1 MKLKKLLQPICVGLL
16 SAVIIAGSAG
26 VSAENVGITAQNV
39 PANDSSAL
47 FTKTVTADFSGLP
60 NGAVDDN
67 DDATVKYLKDRFTFY
82 AFQHLAPWGFSA
94 DQPISTYF
102 ERPKVNGYVEKAQE
116 NNNSEDNW
124 NTFLLPDTRGQLQGV
139 IDGVNYDFQNGIID
153 HRGNYEHPERPTWTV
168 DDEWLYCTAYQG
180 DQAYLFRQC
189 NIMYLHG
196 DTLSTLANVE
206 DFDLQ
211 MDFKFHPLT
220 EGMKDGQDNLA
231 VIFDAATAG
240 SIAIEHQ
247 LMFAVAPDGQYFL
260 GKCSNWTLPAYNGR
274 FENVTF
280 ERDKKYHLSI
290 QHIGRSIR
298 IAITDAA
305 GEKVAE
311 LYKDGLPVI
320 LSGVGGKL
328 GITGSNMGAKY
339 ANIQVTPLN
348 DNYSFSVTPNELV
361 DWRFIDFSFPDG
373 LKFNRMY
380 LRGNED
386 LHWSTVDHGDIY
398 NLRKEDVES
407 DPFHKLDLG
416 GTDRRENISSYLGT
430 KFDVYHDN
438 SMESDGVRTQH
449 YVKEEKFNSQDLVPG
464 YYGGMKLTS
473 DGGQSVGLMMFMV
486 DTANNGERKLLDQT
500 MSLVP
505 KKADGSAVQ
514 TENFETHFTT
524 QLENDPEKAIA
535 FSFRSNTPGMLIGDD
550 GAAGYADKV
559 TLLLSGKGWK
569 LIDGTSMRISGNDFT
584 KWTNGDNVI
593 EDGVASFVDVHVRAV
608 DNKLYIKVVENVTG
622 IVLLETTEDITT
634 EGSGYLYYSACR
646 QMGKFYSIKCNL
658 LDSRGNAYDWNSE
671 PPVYTV
677 EPGDANG
684 DGNID
689 LLDLVRIKKYLA
701 DPDNVRID
709 NADYT
714 GDGTVDSLDLAGV
727 RKYLL
732 GIR

>member
-26 VSAENVGITAQNV
+26 VSAENVGTTAQNA

-60 NGAVDDN
+60 NGAIDDK

-82 AFQHLAPWGFSA
+82 AFQHLKPWQMGEGQFLSY
-94 DQPISTYF
+94 YF
-102 ERPKVNGYVEKAQE
+102 ERPYVNGYIVKER
-116 NNNSEDNW
+116 NGNW
-124 NTFLLPDTRGQLQGV
+124 GNMRFPDTMGV
-139 IDGVNYDFQNGIID
+139 VQNPIDGALKDFDNNDIFNNDANGYLHD
-153 HRGNYEHPERPTWTV
+153 KMPTWSLE
-168 DDEWLYCTAYQG
+168 DGWLYCTAYQG

-196 DTLSTLANVE
+196 DTPSTLANVE

-211 MDFKFHPLT
+211 MDFKFHPLA
-220 EGMKDGQDNLA
+220 EGMQDGLDNLA

-240 SIAIEHQ
+240 SLAIEHQ

-260 GKCSNWTLPAYNGR
+260 GKCNTWTLPAYNGR

-290 QHIGRSIR
+290 QHIGRSIS
-298 IAITDAA
+298 ITITDEA

-348 DNYSFSVTPNELV
+348 DNYAFSVTANELV
-361 DWRFIDFSFPDG
+361 DWRFIDWSRND
-373 LKFNRMY
+373 LKFNRIY
-380 LRGNED
+380 LRGNEKD
-386 LHWSTVDHGDIY
+386 SAWSNKWLGAED
-398 NLRKEDVES
+398 LRKEDIED
-407 DPFHKLDLG
+407 DPLKKMDLG
-416 GTDRRENISSYLGT
+416 GTPKRENLSSYLGA

-438 SMESDGVRTQH
+438 SMESDGVRTH
-449 YVKEEKFNSQDLVPG
+449 RYVKEEKFNSQDLVPG

-550 GAAGYADKV
+550 GTAGYADKV

-569 LIDGTSMRISGNDFT
+569 LVDGTSMRISGNDFT
-584 KWTNGDNVI
+584 PWNGI
-593 EDGVASFVDVHVRAV
+593 EGDGLTTHVDVHVRAV
-608 DNKLYIKVVENVTG
+608 DNKLYIKVVENWNG
-622 IVLLETTEDITT
+622 KVLLETTEDITT

-689 LLDLVRIKKYLA
+689 LLDLIRIKKHLA